1 MVGEVVVAGTS
12 SPIAFVPKIK
22 FRIILKNFEKPI
34 DKHISVVYNRFR
46 MNLKKRRNKYDAA
59 ENSNT

>member
-22 FRIILKNFEKPI
+22 FRIILKIFEKPI
-34 DKHISVVYNRFR
+34 DKHISDVYNRFR
-46 MNLKKRRNKYDAA
+46 MNLKTEKQI
-59 ENSNT
+59 